1 MKPTPTK
8 PAPLSTSKQSTE
20 SSSELNERIRCRAYE
35 LYEQRGR
42 EDGHDLD
49 DWFQAE
55 SEVTQTG
62 VKAVAA

>member
-1 MKPTPTK
+1 MKPTPTMRT
-8 PAPLSTSKQSTE
+8 PLRTGKQETE
-20 SSSELNERIRCRAYE
+20 SSTELNERIRCRAYE

-55 SEVTQTG
+55 SEMTQTN
-62 VKAVAA
+62 VKAVVA

>member
-8 PAPLSTSKQSTE
+8 PTP
-20 SSSELNERIRCRAYE
+20 LNERIRCRAYE

-42 EDGHDLD
+42 EDGHDLV

-55 SEVTQTG
+55 SEVTQTR

>member
-1 MKPTPTK
+1 MKPTPTI
-8 PAPLSTSKQSTE
+8 PTPLRTTQQTME
-20 SSSELNERIRCRAYE
+20 SSSELHEQIRGRAYE

-55 SEVTQTG
+55 SEMTETN
-62 VKAVAA
+62 VKAMAA